1 MIFKKQAEED
11 FNIQAAEFPEM
22 ESLINRCAN
31 IYRGVPEWLDDK
43 DNIKTINFAKS
54 VCSET
59 ARLATLAIGIQI
71 DGSTRATWL
80 QKQIDKVYFQI
91 RHWVEYGCAY
101 GTVFIKPNGESL
113 DVFTPADVIIVDY
126 DNQKIKGIIFKDS
139 YTVGRKYYTRLEY
152 HRFVETTVDG
162 VTTYPYY
169 VSNRAYVSKSP
180 QSIGDKIDLKQTK
193 WADLMADTP
202 PILKANGE
210 KLDGPL
216 YGVFRTPQA
225 NNVDISTPLGLP
237 IFSEAIEELG
247 DLDVAYSRNVGE
259 INDSQKI
266 ALLDDRLLMP
276 SGTPVSA
283 MSPRGMENRRNE
295 MKLPH
300 YVKNVF
306 GQDEKEFYQEINP
319 QLNTDIRIVGINAL
333 LNQMGYK
340 IGFSNGYFVFNEKTG
355 MVTATQ
361 VEADD
366 RRTIQFI
373 KDIRDKLEDCL
384 NGVIYALNVFADL
397 YGLAPVGVYK
407 VTYDFGDIQQ
417 RRRPCKMVAVCCTGQ
432 GSGMDVFCKIRRN
445 DGKRCESNG
454 QRSSAR
460 RAKTIRRGVKK
471 MADKPVTREEKYLA
485 YLTGDYNGE
494 LPKPITRKEK
504 YLYELCLKGIGGE
517 ISPEEIKAAV
527 NEYLEKESGQAR
539 SHHRTGRTDRTE
551 QDGRC
556 VAERGNK
563 LFAIY

>member
-1 MIFKKQAEED
+1 MFFKKQAEED

-31 IYRGVPEWLDDK
+31 IYRGAPEWLDDE
-43 DNIKTINFAKS
+43 DNIKTINFAKT

-59 ARLATLAIGIQI
+59 ARLTTLAIGIQI
-71 DGSTRATWL
+71 GGSARATWL
-80 QKQIDKVYFQI
+80 QKQINKVYFQI

-113 DVFTPADVIIVDY
+113 DVFTPADVMIVDY
-126 DNQKIKGIIFKDS
+126 DNQEIKGIIFKDS

-180 QSIGDKIDLKQTK
+180 QSIGNKIDLKQTK

-216 YGVFRTPQA
+216 FGVLRTPQA

-237 IFSEAIEELG
+237 VFAEGIEELG
-247 DLDVAYSRNVGE
+247 DIDVAYSRNAGE
-259 INDSQKI
+259 IKDSQKI

-319 QLNTDIRIVGINAL
+319 QLNTDARLAGINAL
-333 LNQMGYK
+333 LSQLSYK
-340 IGFSNGYFVFNEKTG
+340 CGFSSGYFVFNEKTG

-373 KDIRDKLEDCL
+373 KDVRDKLEDCL

-397 YGLAPVGVYK
+397 YDLTPVGVYET
-407 VTYDFGDIQQ
+407 TYDFGDI
-417 RRRPCKMVAVCCTGQ
+417 TY
-432 GSGMDVFCKIRRN
+432 N
-445 DGKRCESNG
+445 
-454 QRSSAR
+454 
-460 RAKTIRRGVKK
+460 
-471 MADKPVTREEKYLA
+471 REEDRARWWQYVTTNKVPAWMYFVKFEGMTEEEAKAMVEEAQPKEPTLF
-485 YLTGDYNGE
+485 GD
-494 LPKPITRKEK
+494 
-504 YLYELCLKGIGGE
+504 
-517 ISPEEIKAAV
+517 EE
-527 NEYLEKESGQAR
+527 
-539 SHHRTGRTDRTE
+539 
-551 QDGRC
+551 
-556 VAERGNK
+556 
-563 LFAIY
+563 

>member
-31 IYRGVPEWLDDK
+31 IYRGAPEWLDDE
-43 DNIKTINFAKS
+43 DNIKTINFAKT

-59 ARLATLAIGIQI
+59 ARLTTLAIGIQI
-71 DGSTRATWL
+71 GGSARATWL
-80 QKQIDKVYFQI
+80 QKQINKVYFQI

-113 DVFTPADVIIVDY
+113 DVFTPADVMIVDY
-126 DNQKIKGIIFKDS
+126 DNQEIKGIIFKDS

-180 QSIGDKIDLKQTK
+180 QSIGNKIDLKQTK

-216 YGVFRTPQA
+216 FGVLRTPQA

-237 IFSEAIEELG
+237 VFAEGIEELG
-247 DLDVAYSRNVGE
+247 DIDVAYSRNAWE
-259 INDSQKI
+259 IKDSQKI

-319 QLNTDIRIVGINAL
+319 QLNTDARLAGINAL
-333 LNQMGYK
+333 LSQLSYK
-340 IGFSNGYFVFNEKTG
+340 CGFSSGYFVFNEKTG

-373 KDIRDKLEDCL
+373 KDVRDKLEDCL

-397 YGLAPVGVYK
+397 YDLTPVGVYET
-407 VTYDFGDIQQ
+407 TYDFGDI
-417 RRRPCKMVAVCCTGQ
+417 TY
-432 GSGMDVFCKIRRN
+432 N
-445 DGKRCESNG
+445 
-454 QRSSAR
+454 
-460 RAKTIRRGVKK
+460 
-471 MADKPVTREEKYLA
+471 REEDRARWWQYVVQGKVPAWLFFVKFEGMTEEDA
-485 YLTGDYNGE
+485 KAMVKEAQPDEPTLFGE
-494 LPKPITRKEK
+494 E
-504 YLYELCLKGIGGE
+504 
-517 ISPEEIKAAV
+517 
-527 NEYLEKESGQAR
+527 
-539 SHHRTGRTDRTE
+539 
-551 QDGRC
+551 
-556 VAERGNK
+556 
-563 LFAIY
+563 

>member
-31 IYRGVPEWLDDK
+31 AYRGVPEWLDDE
-43 DNIKTINFAKS
+43 DNIKTINFAKT

-71 DGSTRATWL
+71 SGSARATWL
-80 QKQIDKVYFQI
+80 QKQIKKVYFQI
-91 RHWVEYGCAY
+91 RRWVEYGCAY

-113 DVFTPADVIIVDY
+113 DVFTPADVMIVDY
-126 DNQKIKGIIFKDS
+126 DNQEIKGIIFKDS
-139 YTVGRKYYTRLEY
+139 YTAGRKYYTRLEY

-180 QSIGDKIDLKQTK
+180 QSIGNKIDLKQTK

-216 YGVFRTPQA
+216 YGVLRTPQA

-237 IFSEAIEELG
+237 VFAEGIEELG

-259 INDSQKI
+259 IKDSQKI

-276 SGTPVSA
+276 IGAPVSA

-319 QLNTDIRIVGINAL
+319 QLNTDARLSGINAL
-333 LNQMGYK
+333 LSQLSCK
-340 IGFSNGYFVFNEKTG
+340 CGFSNGYFVFNEKTG

-366 RRTIQFI
+366 RRTIQYI
-373 KDIRDKLEDCL
+373 KDVRDRLEDCL

-397 YGLAPVGVYK
+397 YSLSPVGAYK
-407 VTYDFGDIQQ
+407 INYDFGDITYNHQEDKATWWNYVVQ
-417 RRRPCKMVAVCCTGQ
+417 RKVPAWLYFVKFEGMTEEEAKAMV
-432 GSGMDVFCKIRRN
+432 
-445 DGKRCESNG
+445 
-454 QRSSAR
+454 
-460 RAKTIRRGVKK
+460 
-471 MADKPVTREEKYLA
+471 
-485 YLTGDYNGE
+485 
-494 LPKPITRKEK
+494 KEAQPD
-504 YLYELCLKGIGGE
+504 E
-517 ISPEEIKAAV
+517 P
-527 NEYLEKESGQAR
+527 
-539 SHHRTGRTDRTE
+539 
-551 QDGRC
+551 
-556 VAERGNK
+556 K
-563 LFAIY
+563 LFGEE